1 MSVITGVN
9 ANAINATHNNDTKNK
24 GGKTQ
29 DSTKSQSVVQSKS
42 ADKAQRIK
50 DQIAQDKYEIDIPA
64 TSKKMALDL
73 LNL

>member
-1 MSVITGVN
+1 MIVIAGVN